1 LTSAQHRLSLEKP
14 IHNFVGPEIDPPPE
28 PNEGYPVGCAEPKG
42 GYPFLLD
49 DGPRVIEHA
58 VALSLDHLP
67 GFDDVQGLR
76 RVEGWG
82 FHGSC
87 FRPGS
92 HVSRGCFTICIE
104 RIYRLG
110 DFTVLRS
117 RDHTCPEAV

>member
-1 LTSAQHRLSLEKP
+1 LTSAQRRLSLEKS
-14 IHNFVGPEIDPPPE
+14 IHDFVGPEIDPPPE

-76 RVEGWG
+76 RVEGLGISRFMLSSWITRVQRLYR
-82 FHGSC
+82 SC
-87 FRPGS
+87 
-92 HVSRGCFTICIE
+92 V
-104 RIYRLG
+104 
-110 DFTVLRS
+110 
-117 RDHTCPEAV
+117 